1 MNVTISL
8 GGSLLTGD
16 KTEPASTLSS
26 GPYKAYAAVLR
37 HLHDDGHQLMVVC
50 GGGKP
55 ARQFIKVAK
64 ELDAPRPLQDM
75 LGVKA
80 THVNALLLIAALG
93 DIADQTRVYT
103 RATELRHRQ
112 PGKILVGG
120 GYWPGSSTDYRA
132 VLLARALGSKVVIN
146 ASDVPGVYDSNPKTD
161 PNARKLDSITHTQLE
176 RIIKETARQAPG
188 EYGLFDLKAVR
199 LAARIR
205 MPLIF
210 IDGRD
215 PEELRRAVEG
225 SHSGTVVRPLAP
237 SPFNPPRTDNNP

>member
-1 MNVTISL
+1 MKATISL

-16 KTEPASTLSS
+16 KGDPTPTLSPE
-26 GPYKAYAAVLR
+26 PYRRYAAVLR
-37 HLHDDGHQLMVVC
+37 QLHEDGHHLMVVC

-55 ARQFIKVAK
+55 ARHYIQVAK
-64 ELDAPRPLQDM
+64 ELDAPRPIQDM

-80 THVNALLLIAALG
+80 THINALLLTAALG
-93 DIADQTRVYT
+93 DAADQARVYT

-112 PGKILVGG
+112 PNKILVGG
-120 GYWPGSSTDYRA
+120 GYRPGSSTDYRA
-132 VLLARALGSKVVIN
+132 VLLARALGSEAVIN
-146 ASDVPGVYDSNPKTD
+146 ATDVPGVHDANPKTN
-161 PNARKLDSITHTQLE
+161 PNARKLDKVTHAQLE
-176 RIIKETARQAPG
+176 AIIKESTRQAPG

-225 SHSGTVVRPLAP
+225 GHSGTVVEP
-237 SPFNPPRTDNNP
+237 

>member
-1 MNVTISL
+1 MKATISL

-16 KTEPASTLSS
+16 KSDSSPTLSPE
-26 GPYKAYAAVLR
+26 PYRKYAAVLR
-37 HLHDDGHQLMVVC
+37 KLHGEGHRLMVVC

-55 ARQFIKVAK
+55 ARHYIQVAK
-64 ELDAPRPLQDM
+64 DLDAPRPIQDM

-80 THVNALLLIAALG
+80 THVNALLLMAALG
-93 DIADQTRVYT
+93 PDADQARIYT

-112 PGKILVGG
+112 PRKILVGG
-120 GYWPGSSTDYRA
+120 GYKPGSSTDYRA
-132 VLLARALGSKVVIN
+132 VLFARALGSEVVIN
-146 ASDVPGVYDSNPKTD
+146 ASDVRGVYDANPRTNHK
-161 PNARKLDSITHTQLE
+161 ARKLDRVTHDQLE
-176 RIIKETARQAPG
+176 RIIRESTRQAPG

-199 LAARIR
+199 LAARIG

-225 SHSGTVVRPLAP
+225 GHSGTVVEG
-237 SPFNPPRTDNNP
+237 

>member
-1 MNVTISL
+1 MKATISL

-16 KTEPASTLSS
+16 KNDTTPTLSPQ
-26 GPYKAYAAVLR
+26 PYRAYAAVLR
-37 HLHDDGHQLMVVC
+37 QLHTEGHWLMVVC

-55 ARQFIKVAK
+55 ARHYIKVAK
-64 ELDAPRPLQDM
+64 ELDAPPSIQDM

-80 THVNALLLIAALG
+80 THVNALLLTAALG
-93 DIADQTRVYT
+93 DAADQTRVYT

-120 GYWPGSSTDYRA
+120 GYRPGSSTDYRA
-132 VLLARALGSKVVIN
+132 VLLARALGSDAVIN
-146 ASDVPGVYDSNPKTD
+146 ATDVPGVYDANPRTK
-161 PNARKLDSITHTQLE
+161 PEARKLDHLTHAQLK
-176 RIIKETARQAPG
+176 RIIMENARQAPG
-188 EYGLFDLKAVR
+188 EYGLFDLKAAK
-199 LAARIR
+199 LAARIN

-225 SHSGTVVRPLAP
+225 GHSGTLVEG
-237 SPFNPPRTDNNP
+237 